1 MLQVNWVVLLC
12 SALLSQT
19 SLTQHTPKCII
30 EMTLLPFLPSLLLL
44 WLSATPPPTMDGTT
58 NSGEPRSS
66 SVLQNTGASEDPNR
80 SGSGQNSMARYK
92 LMSPAKLP
100 ISRSPCI
107 TIPPGLSPT
116 SFLESPVLLSN
127 MKVSVWMCSF
137 EVFWF
142 RWKMKIKWLVLWGRI
157 FIFQRGLCFL
167 RGNGLEEG
175 KVNAWVNSLG
185 ECCCFWVHFGQRLF
199 FFAFFL
205 IWPM

>member
-1 MLQVNWVVLLC
+1 MGQVKKKAKKTTFDQNELK
-12 SALLSQT
+12 SNNIPPMN
-19 SLTQHTPKCII
+19 SLKH
-30 EMTLLPFLPSLLLL
+30 LPSLLLL

-127 MKVSVWMCSF
+127 MKVSVWVSVLFCFFGDSNWSVLVSLKNENIMLSVCEGEFSF
-137 EVFWF
+137 FKGFCVFW
-142 RWKMKIKWLVLWGRI
+142 
-157 FIFQRGLCFL
+157 
-167 RGNGLEEG
+167 EE
-175 KVNAWVNSLG
+175 
-185 ECCCFWVHFGQRLF
+185 
-199 FFAFFL
+199 
-205 IWPM
+205 MD